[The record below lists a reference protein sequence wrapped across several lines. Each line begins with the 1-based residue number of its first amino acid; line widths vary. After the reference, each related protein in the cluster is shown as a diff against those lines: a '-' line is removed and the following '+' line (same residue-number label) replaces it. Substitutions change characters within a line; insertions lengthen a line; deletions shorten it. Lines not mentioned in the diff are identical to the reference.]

1 MGELD
6 HAVLRESLAQPGML
20 RRVGVSLHRHRVYRR
35 IEGIVR
41 TKHLK
46 RTWITRDEALCI
58 AYVMFGLTAGFFG
71 WF

>member
-1 MGELD
+1 M
-6 HAVLRESLAQPGML
+6 
-20 RRVGVSLHRHRVYRR
+20 
-35 IEGIVR
+35 R